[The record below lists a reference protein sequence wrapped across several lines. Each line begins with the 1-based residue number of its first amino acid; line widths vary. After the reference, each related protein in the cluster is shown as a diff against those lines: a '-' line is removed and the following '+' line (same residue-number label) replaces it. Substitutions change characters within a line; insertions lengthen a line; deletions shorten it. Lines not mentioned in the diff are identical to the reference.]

1 MDFPSNVTSIK
12 NAIYVFQYICV
23 IFESETEDIN
33 IRNTRRLK
41 INVSLKDELASR
53 LSFKTLLIVMNY

>member
-1 MDFPSNVTSIK
+1 MDFPSNVISIK

-41 INVSLKDELASR
+41 INVSLKDELVSR
-53 LSFKTLLIVMNY
+53 LNFKILLIIMNC

>member
-1 MDFPSNVTSIK
+1 MDFPSNVISIK

-33 IRNTRRLK
+33 IRNTQRLK
-41 INVSLKDELASR
+41 INVSLKDELVSR
-53 LSFKTLLIVMNY
+53 LSFKILLIIMNC

>member
-12 NAIYVFQYICV
+12 NAIYVFHYICV
-23 IFESETEDIN
+23 IFESETDDIN

-41 INVSLKDELASR
+41 INVSLKDELASG
-53 LSFKTLLIVMNY
+53 LSFKALLIVMNC